1 MFKRTIIVGMVTIL
15 IVVLF
20 VFMSINSAL
29 AKNDAVSLRL
39 PWIMNAQFTG
49 PLVAEHKGF
58 YKELGIDV
66 TIRPGGADV
75 NSITLVVAGQDT
87 FGIHDTASLIFARE
101 QQMPLVALAT
111 VFQKHPGG
119 VFALKK
125 SGIKEP
131 KDFVGKTLGYNE
143 GGPWTLAKA
152 MFKIEEVS
160 LDSIKLIAVPWGIS
174 SLITDKVD
182 GKTGYMTNE
191 PVAAELEGFEV
202 NVLLPY
208 DYGIKTA
215 SEAIFT
221 TEKLIKENPDLVRRF
236 VEATLRGWAY
246 AIDNEEESVD
256 IVIKANPNLDR
267 EQQRMQFERQL
278 SHIWTPESIM
288 YGIGWMSR
296 DAWVQTQEILLE
308 FGGLSNPID
317 IDKVFTTD
325 FLPRK

>member
-1 MFKRTIIVGMVTIL
+1 MKNFKKSIFVLTLVIL
-15 IVVLF
+15 FAFASL
-20 VFMSINSAL
+20 NLAL
-29 AKNDAVSLRL
+29 AKNDVVSLRL
-39 PWIMNAQFTG
+39 PWIKNAQFAG
-49 PLVAEHKGF
+49 PLVAEYKGF
-58 YKELGIDV
+58 YKELGIDI
-66 TIRPGGADV
+66 TIRAGGADV
-75 NSITLVVAGQDT
+75 NSIPLVAAGQDT
-87 FGIHDTASLIFARE
+87 FGIHDTASLIFARG
-101 QQMPLVALAT
+101 QQMPLVTLAT

-119 VFALKK
+119 VLTLKK

-131 KDFVGKTLGYNE
+131 KDFIGKTFGYNE
-143 GGPWTLAKA
+143 GGPWTLTKA
-152 MFKIEEVS
+152 MFKIEGVS
-160 LDSIKLIAVPWGIS
+160 LDSIKLIAVPFGIS

-182 GKTGYMTNE
+182 GKTCYTTNE

-208 DYGIKTA
+208 DYGVKTA

-246 AIDNEEESVD
+246 AIDNKEEAID
-256 IVIKANPNLDR
+256 IVIEANLMLDP
-267 EQQRMQFERQL
+267 EHQKMQFERQL

-296 DAWVQTQEILLE
+296 DTWVQTQEILLE
-308 FGGLSNPID
+308 FGGLSKPID
-317 IDKVFTTD
+317 IDKVFTLD